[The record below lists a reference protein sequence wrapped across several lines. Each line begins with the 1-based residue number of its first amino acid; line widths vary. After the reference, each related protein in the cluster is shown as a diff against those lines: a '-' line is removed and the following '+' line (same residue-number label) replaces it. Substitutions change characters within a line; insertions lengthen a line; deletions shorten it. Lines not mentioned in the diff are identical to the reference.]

1 MTTLQA
7 RLVKNYAI
15 LVMGGKSI
23 DEVPETLQQWVKE
36 EIARVEIEKLTN
48 E

>member
-23 DEVPETLQQWVKE
+23 DEVPENLREWVKE
-36 EIARVEIEKLTN
+36 EIARIEIEKLS
-48 E
+48 